1 MSTFPGFK
9 EGKTHIISLP
19 AQFFKELLSQIDH
32 FGELKLVLYFFW
44 RLNLMEGAFR
54 YLKKADFLAD
64 QDFMK
69 SLSEIGEPGAALL
82 EDSLRRAVARGIL
95 LRAAVSGENGPEDY
109 YFLNSAK
116 GRAAIEA
123 ILQGQWRPAQ
133 EAQPSLV
140 PDIERPNIFQLYEE
154 NIGPLTPLIAETLR
168 DAEETYPAQWIEEAV
183 QIAVENNKRSWRYV
197 DAILRR
203 MQEGGRGEGK
213 DRRDSQK
220 DRRRYIEGEF
230 ADYIEH

>member
-1 MSTFPGFK
+1 M
-9 EGKTHIISLP
+9 ISLP
-19 AQFFKELLSQIDH
+19 DQFFKELLPQIDH
-32 FGELKLVLYFFW
+32 LGELKLVLYFFW
-44 RLNLMEGAFR
+44 RLNLMEGVFR
-54 YLKKADFLAD
+54 YLKKGDFLAD

-69 SLSEIGEPGAALL
+69 SMSETGEPDTALL
-82 EDSLRRAVARGIL
+82 EDSLRRAVARSIL
-95 LRAAVSGENGPEDY
+95 LRATVPGEDGPEDF
-109 YFLNSAK
+109 YFLNSSK
-116 GRAAIEA
+116 GRAAVEA

-133 EAQPSLV
+133 EAQPISI

-168 DAEETYPAQWIEEAV
+168 DAEETYPEQWIEEAV

-230 ADYIEH
+230 ADYVEH

>member
-1 MSTFPGFK
+1 MSPFPGFK

-19 AQFFKELLSQIDH
+19 AQFFKELLPQIDH

-109 YFLNSAK
+109 YFLNSVK

-133 EAQPSLV
+133 EAQPSLI